1 MEWEVSLL
9 KLCVS
14 FQSLSRDL
22 NTKLLMPRLPE
33 KQQTTRGGSLGGD
46 DYTYASTAMDVQTV
60 DLVYKNSNQ
69 TLKDVVSRNA
79 SK

>member
-1 MEWEVSLL
+1 
-9 KLCVS
+9 
-14 FQSLSRDL
+14 
-22 NTKLLMPRLPE
+22 MPRLPE